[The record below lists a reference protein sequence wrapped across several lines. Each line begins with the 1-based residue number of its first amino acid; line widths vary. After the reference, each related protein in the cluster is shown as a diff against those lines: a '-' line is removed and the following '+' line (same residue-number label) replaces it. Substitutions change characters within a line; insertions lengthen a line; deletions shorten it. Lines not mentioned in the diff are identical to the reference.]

1 MKRPKPLEVTREDI
15 QALRERARR
24 GELSVSAQDAQL
36 IESLAETV
44 VVLSEAVEK
53 KGTSIRRL
61 LRLLFGSK
69 TESKDRLFGKKKD
82 DDDPPGSATAGEG
95 GCESPKPKAKGH
107 GRNGAAAYTGA
118 ERVAVKHPDLGAG
131 DPCPECDRGRLR
143 ELDPGR
149 LVHVRAQA
157 PVTATIYECER
168 LRCNTC
174 GKVFTAPA
182 PANVALRKYDRS
194 VGILIALL
202 KYGSGMPFA
211 RLENLERMA
220 GIPLPASVQ
229 WEQVAETASP
239 FWPVLDALETHAA
252 QGQVVHNDDTGMKVL
267 ELMKQR
273 DESDAAE
280 TLSASN
286 GQAGGK
292 RQRRGIFT
300 SGIVSQVG
308 AHRVALFRT
317 GHRHAGENL
326 ADVLARRAADAGKPI
341 QMCDAL
347 SRNLPKEF
355 EVLLANCLGHARREF
370 VDLTSDFPEPCRY
383 VIDQLAEVYKNDA
396 LTREQNMDPSTR
408 LAYHRQ
414 YSRKPMDDLED
425 WCHAQLD
432 ERIVEPNSNLGKA
445 IQYMIRH
452 WDALTLFLEQPG
464 APLDN
469 NICERALKK
478 AILHR
483 KNSMFYKTING
494 ARVGDLFMSLIH
506 TCHLNGVNALDY
518 LGALAEHSG
527 RLAVAPKK
535 WLPWTYRDTAAA
547 LAEP

>member
-1 MKRPKPLEVTREDI
+1 MSRPKPLEIDREQI
-15 QALRERARR
+15 KALRERAKR
-24 GELSVSAQDAQL
+24 GELRSEDAEL
-36 IESLAETV
+36 VEALAETV

-61 LRLLFGSK
+61 LRLLFGKK
-69 TESKDRLFGKKKD
+69 TESRDRLFGKKKD
-82 DDDPPGSATAGEG
+82 DDDPPGGAARGKGGGE
-95 GCESPKPKAKGH
+95 SSKPKVKGH

-118 ERVAVKHPDLGAG
+118 ERVSVKHPDLSAG
-131 DPCPECDRGRLR
+131 EPCPQCDRGRLR
-143 ELDPGR
+143 ELQPSP

-157 PVTATIYECER
+157 PITATIYECER

-174 GKVFTAPA
+174 GKVFTASA
-182 PANVALRKYDRS
+182 PANVAQRKYDRS

-211 RLENLERMA
+211 RLENLERMT

-229 WEQVAETASP
+229 WEQVDETASP
-239 FWPVLDALETHAA
+239 LWPVLDALETHAA
-252 QGQVVHNDDTGMKVL
+252 QGQVVHNDDTGMNVL

-273 DESDAAE
+273 EESDAAE
-280 TLSASN
+280 T
-286 GQAGGK
+286 GK
-292 RQRRGIFT
+292 RPRRGIFT

-308 AHRVALFRT
+308 SHRVALFRT

-326 ADVLARRAADAGKPI
+326 ADLLACRAADADKPI

-347 SRNLPKEF
+347 SRNLPKDF

-370 VDLTSDFPEPCRY
+370 VDLTNDFPEPCRY

-396 LTREQNMDPSTR
+396 CTREQKMDPQAR
-408 LAYHRQ
+408 LAYHQ
-414 YSRKPMDDLED
+414 QHSEPLMDDLED

-432 ERIVEPNSNLGKA
+432 EHTVEPNSSLGKA
-445 IQYMIRH
+445 INYMIRH

-483 KNSMFYKTING
+483 KNSMFYKTMNG

-506 TCHLNGVNALDY
+506 TCQLNGVNALDY
-518 LGALAEHSG
+518 LQTLTAHSS
-527 RLAVAPKK
+527 RLADDPQQ

-547 LAEP
+547 LAHT

>member
-1 MKRPKPLEVTREDI
+1 MKRPKPLEVRREDI
-15 QALRERARR
+15 QALRDRAKR
-24 GELSVSAQDAQL
+24 GELSVNAEDAAL

-53 KGTSIRRL
+53 NGTSIRRL
-61 LRLLFGSK
+61 LKLLFGCK
-69 TESKDRLFGKKKD
+69 TESRRRLFGNKPD
-82 DDDPPGSATAGEG
+82 EDTDPPAGPAGSASSGSG
-95 GCESPKPKAKGH
+95 SGSKPQARGH
-107 GRNGAAAYTGA
+107 GRNGAETYSGA
-118 ERVAVKHPDLGAG
+118 ERVSVKHAKLKPGDICPDCRCGK
-131 DPCPECDRGRLR
+131 LR
-143 ELDPGR
+143 ELDPSR
-149 LVHVRAQA
+149 LVHVRAQP

-174 GKVFTAPA
+174 GKVFSAPA
-182 PANVALRKYDRS
+182 PPAVAQRKYDPG
-194 VGILIALL
+194 VGVLIALL

-211 RLENLERMA
+211 RLENMERMA

-229 WEQVAETASP
+229 WERVAETASP
-239 FWPVLDALETHAA
+239 LWPVLDVLELQAA

-273 DESDAAE
+273 DQSDAAE
-280 TLSASN
+280 S
-286 GQAGGK
+286 GK

-308 AHRVALFRT
+308 SHRIALFRT

-326 ADVLARRAADAGKPI
+326 AHILSRRAADAGKPI

-347 SRNLPKEF
+347 SRNLPKEL

-370 VDLTSDFPEPCRY
+370 VDLAEDFPEPCRY
-383 VIDQLAEVYKNDA
+383 VVDQLAQVYKNDA
-396 LTREQNMDPSTR
+396 YTRDRKMDPQTR
-408 LAYHRQ
+408 LTYHQ
-414 YSRKPMDDLED
+414 QHSQKWMDDLDD

-445 IQYMIRH
+445 IAYMIRH

-483 KNSMFYKTING
+483 KNSMFYKTMNG

-506 TCHLNGVNALDY
+506 TCQLNGVNALDY
-518 LGALAEHSG
+518 LRTLTEYAC
-527 RLAVAPKK
+527 RLAAAPQQ
-535 WLPWTYRDTAAA
+535 WLPWSYRDTVTA
-547 LAEP
+547 LARS

>member
-1 MKRPKPLEVTREDI
+1 MKRPQPLEVDREEI
-15 QALRERARR
+15 KALRDRAKR
-24 GELSVSAQDAQL
+24 GELRAEDAEL
-36 IESLAETV
+36 VEALAETV

-69 TESKDRLFGKKKD
+69 TESKRRLFGKKKD
-82 DDDPPGSATAGEG
+82 DDDPSGGAASAGSG
-95 GCESPKPKAKGH
+95 ESPKPKAKGH
-107 GRNGAAAYTGA
+107 GRNGAPAYTGA
-118 ERVAVKHPDLGAG
+118 ERVSVKHPELSVG
-131 DPCPECDRGRLR
+131 DPCPDCECGKLR
-143 ELDPGR
+143 ELDPSR

-157 PVTATIYECER
+157 PITATVYECQR

-182 PANVALRKYDRS
+182 PAHAAQRKYDRS
-194 VGILIALL
+194 VGVLIALL

-229 WEQVAETASP
+229 WEQVAETGSP
-239 FWPVLDALETHAA
+239 LWPVLNALETHAA

-280 TLSASN
+280 T
-286 GQAGGK
+286 GK

-308 AHRVALFRT
+308 EHRVALFRT
-317 GHRHAGENL
+317 GHQHAGENL
-326 ADVLARRAADAGKPI
+326 GDVLARRDEAAGKPI

-347 SRNLPKEF
+347 SRNLPKDL

-370 VDLTSDFPEPCRY
+370 VDLVADFPEPCRY

-396 LTREQNMDPSTR
+396 CTREQNMDPHAR
-408 LAYHRQ
+408 LAYHQ
-414 YSRKPMDDLED
+414 EHSQSIMDDLED

-432 ERIVEPNSNLGKA
+432 NRIVEPNSNLGKA
-445 IQYMIRH
+445 IGYMIRH

-483 KNSMFYKTING
+483 KNSMFYKTMNG
-494 ARVGDLFMSLIH
+494 ARVGDLFMSLIY
-506 TCHLNGVNALDY
+506 TCQLNGVNALHY
-518 LGALAEHSG
+518 LQALTEHAA
-527 RLAVAPKK
+527 RLAACPKQ
-535 WLPWTYRDTAAA
+535 WLPWTYRNTIAA
-547 LAEP
+547 LADA

>member
-1 MKRPKPLEVTREDI
+1 MNGPKPLEVSREQI
-15 QALRERARR
+15 RALRDRAKR
-24 GELSVSAQDAQL
+24 GELNVSAEDAAL

-44 VVLSEAVEK
+44 AVLSEAVEK
-53 KGTSIRRL
+53 KDTSLRRL
-61 LRLLFGSK
+61 LRRLFGSK
-69 TESKDRLFGKKKD
+69 TESRRRLFGNKPD
-82 DDDPPGSATAGEG
+82 EEADPPAGPAGSASAGSGSEA
-95 GCESPKPKAKGH
+95 KPRPKGH
-107 GRNGAAAYTGA
+107 GRNGAEAYSGA
-118 ERVAVKHPDLGAG
+118 ERVSVKHAQLKPGA
-131 DPCPECDRGRLR
+131 PCPDCRSGKLR
-143 ELDPGR
+143 ELDPSR
-149 LVHVRAQA
+149 LVHVRAQP

-174 GKVFTAPA
+174 GKVFTARAPA
-182 PANVALRKYDRS
+182 PVALRKYDRS
-194 VGILIALL
+194 VGVLIALL

-229 WEQVAETASP
+229 WEQVAETALP
-239 FWPVLDALETHAA
+239 LWPVLDALETLAA

-280 TLSASN
+280 A
-286 GQAGGK
+286 GK

-300 SGIVSQVG
+300 SGIVSHVG
-308 AHRVALFRT
+308 SQRIALFRT

-326 ADVLARRAADAGKPI
+326 ADVLSRRAADAGKPI

-347 SRNLPKEF
+347 SRNLPREL

-370 VDLTSDFPEPCRY
+370 VDLISDFPVPCRY

-396 LTREQNMDPSTR
+396 YTREQKMDPQAR
-408 LAYHRQ
+408 LTYHQ
-414 YSRKPMDDLED
+414 EHSESIMDELED

-432 ERIVEPNSNLGKA
+432 DHIVEPNSNLGKA
-445 IQYMIRH
+445 IGYMIRH

-483 KNSMFYKTING
+483 KNSMFYKTMNG

-506 TCHLNGVNALDY
+506 TCQLNGVNALDY
-518 LGALAEHSG
+518 LQALSEHAG
-527 RLAVAPKK
+527 RLAATPQQ
-535 WLPWTYRDTAAA
+535 WMPWTYRNTLAA
-547 LAEP
+547 LAHS

>member
-1 MKRPKPLEVTREDI
+1 MKRPKPLEVDREQI
-15 QALRERARR
+15 EALRERAKR
-24 GELSVSAQDAQL
+24 GELSVSVEDAEL
-36 IESLAETV
+36 IEALAETV
-44 VVLSEAVEK
+44 AVLSKAVEE
-53 KGTSIRRL
+53 KGTRIGRL

-69 TESKDRLFGKKKD
+69 TESKDRLFGKKKGG
-82 DDDPPGSATAGEG
+82 DDPPSSATEG
-95 GCESPKPKAKGH
+95 KGGRASPKSKAKGH

-118 ERVAVKHPDLGAG
+118 DRVAVKHPDLSAG
-131 DPCPECDRGRLR
+131 DPCPECERGRLR
-143 ELDPGR
+143 ELDPSR
-149 LVHVRAQA
+149 LVYVRAQP
-157 PVTATIYECER
+157 PVTATVYECQR

-182 PANVALRKYDRS
+182 PPHAVERKYARN
-194 VGILIALL
+194 VGVQIALL

-229 WEQVAETASP
+229 WEQVAETATP
-239 FWPVLDALETHAA
+239 LWPVLDALETEAA

-280 TLSASN
+280 T
-286 GQAGGK
+286 GK
-292 RQRRGIFT
+292 PQRRGIFT
-300 SGIVSQVG
+300 SGIVSQAG
-308 AHRVALFRT
+308 SHRIALFRT
-317 GHRHAGENL
+317 GHCHAGENL
-326 ADVLARRAADAGKPI
+326 EDVLSRRAADADKPI

-347 SRNLPKEF
+347 SRNLPKEL

-370 VDLTSDFPEPCRY
+370 VHLIGDFPEPCRY

-396 LTREQNMDPSTR
+396 ITRKQKMDPPMR
-408 LAYHRQ
+408 LDYHQ
-414 YSRKPMDDLED
+414 QHSQKWMDDLED

-432 ERIVEPNSNLGKA
+432 ERIVEPNSRLGKA

-452 WDALTLFLEQPG
+452 WDALTLFLKEPG

-483 KNSMFYKTING
+483 KNSMFYKTQNG
-494 ARVGDLFMSLIH
+494 ARIGDLFMSLIH
-506 TCHLNGVNALDY
+506 TCQLNGVNALDY
-518 LGALAEHSG
+518 LQTLTEHAG
-527 RLAVAPKK
+527 RLVACPKL
-535 WLPWTYRDTAAA
+535 WLPWTYRSTVEA
-547 LAEP
+547 LADV

>member
-15 QALRERARR
+15 QALRDRAKR
-24 GELSVSAQDAQL
+24 GELSVSSEDAEL

-61 LRLLFGSK
+61 LRMLFGMK
-69 TESKDRLFGKKKD
+69 TESKDRLFGKKNG
-82 DDDPPGSATAGEG
+82 DDDPPGGASAGKAG
-95 GCESPKPKAKGH
+95 SKPKPKRRRKGH

-118 ERVAVKHPDLGAG
+118 ERVSVKHPQLNKG
-131 DPCPECDRGRLR
+131 DPCPDCDRGRLR
-143 ELDPGR
+143 ELDPSP
-149 LVHVRAQA
+149 LVHVSAQA
-157 PVTATIYECER
+157 PITATIYECQR

-174 GKVFTAPA
+174 GKVFTASA
-182 PANVALRKYDRS
+182 PAHVAQRKYDRS

-229 WEQVAETASP
+229 WEQVAETGSP
-239 FWPVLDALETHAA
+239 FWPVLDALEIQAA

-273 DESDAAE
+273 DESETAE
-280 TLSASN
+280 
-286 GQAGGK
+286 AGK
-292 RQRRGIFT
+292 PQRRGIFT

-308 AHRVALFRT
+308 SHRVALFRT

-326 ADVLARRAADAGKPI
+326 GHILSRRAEDTPKPI
-341 QMCDAL
+341 LMCDAL

-355 EVLLANCLGHARREF
+355 EVLLANCLSHARREF
-370 VDLTSDFPEPCRY
+370 VDLVKAFPEPCRY
-383 VIDQLAEVYKNDA
+383 VVDQLAEVYKNDA
-396 LTREQNMDPSTR
+396 FTREENMTPQAR
-408 LAYHRQ
+408 LAYHQ
-414 YSRKPMDDLED
+414 EYSKKWMDDLKT
-425 WCHAQLD
+425 WCHVQLD
-432 ERIVEPNSNLGKA
+432 ERLVEPNSSLGKA
-445 IQYMIRH
+445 INYLIRH
-452 WDALTLFLEQPG
+452 WAALTLFLEQPG

-483 KNSMFYKTING
+483 KNSMFYKTQNG

-506 TCHLNGVNALDY
+506 TCQLNGVNALDY
-518 LGALAEHSG
+518 LQALTEHASS
-527 RLAVAPKK
+527 LAAAPKK
-535 WLPWTYRDTAAA
+535 WLPWTYRDTVAA
-547 LAEP
+547 LANA

>member
-1 MKRPKPLEVTREDI
+1 MTRPKPLEVKREDI
-15 QALRERARR
+15 QALRDRAKR
-24 GELSVSAQDAQL
+24 GELRVSAADAAL

-53 KGTSIRRL
+53 KDTSLRRL
-61 LRLLFGSK
+61 LKLLFGSK
-69 TESKDRLFGKKKD
+69 TESRRRLFGKKHD
-82 DDDPPGSATAGEG
+82 DEPPPAGPAGSGSSASGSDA
-95 GCESPKPKAKGH
+95 KPRPQGH
-107 GRNGAAAYTGA
+107 GRNGVDAYRGA
-118 ERVAVKHPDLGAG
+118 ERVSVKHAELKPGA
-131 DPCPECDRGRLR
+131 PCPDCRSGKLR
-143 ELDPGR
+143 ELDPCR
-149 LVHVRAQA
+149 LVHVRAQP
-157 PVTATIYECER
+157 PVTATIYECQR

-174 GKVFTAPA
+174 GKVFSAPA
-182 PANVALRKYDRS
+182 PPAAAQRKYDRS
-194 VGILIALL
+194 VGVLIALL
-202 KYGSGMPFA
+202 KYGNGMPFA

-229 WEQVAETASP
+229 WEQVAETAAP
-239 FWPVLDALETHAA
+239 IWPVLDALEIQAA

-280 TLSASN
+280 S
-286 GQAGGK
+286 GK

-300 SGIVSQVG
+300 SGILSHVG
-308 AHRVALFRT
+308 SHRIALFRT

-326 ADVLARRAADAGKPI
+326 EQILSRRAVDAGKPI

-347 SRNLPKEF
+347 SRNLPKEL

-370 VDLTSDFPEPCRY
+370 VDLVEDFPEPCRY
-383 VIDQLAEVYKNDA
+383 VVDHLAEVYKNDA
-396 LTREQNMDPSTR
+396 YTREQKMDPQTR
-408 LAYHRQ
+408 LAYHQ
-414 YSRKPMDDLED
+414 EHSQKWMDDLED

-445 IQYMIRH
+445 IAYLIRH

-483 KNSMFYKTING
+483 KNSMFYKTMNG

-506 TCHLNGVNALDY
+506 TCQLNGINALDY
-518 LGALAEHSG
+518 LQTLSEHAG
-527 RLAVAPKK
+527 RLAATPQQ
-535 WLPWTYRDTAAA
+535 WLPWNYRDTLAA
-547 LAEP
+547 LARS

>member
-1 MKRPKPLEVTREDI
+1 MKRPQPLEMTREDI
-15 QALRERARR
+15 RALRDRAKR
-24 GELSVSAQDAQL
+24 GELGVSPEDARL

-53 KGTSIRRL
+53 KGSSIRRL

-69 TESKDRLFGKKKD
+69 TESKNRLFGKKRKD
-82 DDDPPGSATAGEG
+82 DDPSGGPPSGKTGD
-95 GCESPKPKAKGH
+95 ESPKPRPKGH
-107 GRNGAAAYTGA
+107 GRNAAAAYTGA
-118 ERVAVKHPDLGAG
+118 DRVAVKHPELGVG
-131 DPCPECDRGRLR
+131 DRCPGCKRGKLR
-143 ELDPGR
+143 ELDPSP
-149 LVHVRAQA
+149 LVHVRAQV
-157 PVTATIYECER
+157 PITATIYECQR

-174 GKVFTAPA
+174 GKMFTAPG

-194 VGILIALL
+194 VGVLIALL
-202 KYGSGMPFA
+202 KYGSGMPFT

-220 GIPLPASVQ
+220 GIPLPAAVQ

-239 FWPVLDALETHAA
+239 FWPVLDALEIEAA
-252 QGQVVHNDDTGMKVL
+252 QGQVVYNDDTGMKVL

-280 TLSASN
+280 SLCTSN
-286 GQAGGK
+286 RKTDGK
-292 RQRRGIFT
+292 RRRRGIFT

-308 AHRVALFRT
+308 NRRIALFRT

-326 ADVLARRAADAGKPI
+326 GQVLSQRAQDAGKPI

-347 SRNLPKEF
+347 SRNLPKDL

-370 VDLTSDFPEPCRY
+370 VDLFEDFPEPCRY
-383 VIDQLAEVYKNDA
+383 VIEQLAKVYKHDA
-396 LTREQNMDPSTR
+396 LAREQKMDPHAR
-408 LAYHRQ
+408 LAYHQ
-414 YSRKPMDDLED
+414 EHSKPIMDKMEK

-432 ERIVEPNSNLGKA
+432 DRIVEPNSGLGKA
-445 IQYMIRH
+445 IGYMTRH

-483 KNSMFYKTING
+483 KNSMFYKTLNG

-506 TCHLNGVNALDY
+506 TCQLNGVNALDY
-518 LGALAEHSG
+518 LQTLSEHAGKLALKPEQ
-527 RLAVAPKK
+527 
-535 WLPWTYRDTAAA
+535 WLPWTYRDTVAA
-547 LAEP
+547 LAHV

>member
-1 MKRPKPLEVTREDI
+1 MKRPKPLEVTRADI
-15 QALRERARR
+15 QALRDRAKR
-24 GELSVSAQDAQL
+24 GELSVSAQDAEL

-69 TESKDRLFGKKKD
+69 TENKDRLFGKKKD
-82 DDDPPGSATAGEG
+82 DDDDPPAGAPG
-95 GCESPKPKAKGH
+95 GKAGGEPKPRAKGH

-118 ERVAVKHPDLGAG
+118 ERVSVKHPELNAA
-131 DPCPECDRGRLR
+131 DPCPDCERGKLR

-149 LVHVRAQA
+149 MVHVRAQ
-157 PVTATIYECER
+157 PPISATVYECER

-174 GKVFTAPA
+174 GKVFTAAA
-182 PANVALRKYDRS
+182 PAYVALRKYDRS
-194 VGILIALL
+194 VGVLIALL

-239 FWPVLDALETHAA
+239 FLPVLDALETHAA
-252 QGQVVHNDDTGMKVL
+252 QGQVIHNDDTGMKVL

-273 DESDAAE
+273 EESDAAE
-280 TLSASN
+280 T
-286 GQAGGK
+286 GK

-308 AHRVALFRT
+308 PRRIALFRT

-326 ADVLARRAADAGKPI
+326 ADVLARRASHAGKPI

-347 SRNLPKEF
+347 SRNLPKDL

-370 VDLTSDFPEPCRY
+370 VELIEDFPEPCRY
-383 VIDQLAEVYKNDA
+383 VIEQLAEVYKHDA
-396 LTREQNMDPSTR
+396 YTREQNMDPQTR
-408 LAYHRQ
+408 LAYHQ
-414 YSRKPMDDLED
+414 EQSEPLMDELED

-432 ERIVEPNSNLGKA
+432 EQIVEPNSNLGKA
-445 IQYMIRH
+445 IGYMIRH

-483 KNSMFYKTING
+483 KNSMFYKTQNG

-506 TCHLNGVNALDY
+506 TCQLNGVNALDY
-518 LGALAEHSG
+518 LQTMTENASKLA
-527 RLAVAPKK
+527 AAPEQ
-535 WLPWTYRDTAAA
+535 WLPWTYRDTVTA
-547 LAEP
+547 LARA

>member
-1 MKRPKPLEVTREDI
+1 MSRPKPLEVTREAI
-15 QALRERARR
+15 KALRDRAKR
-24 GELSVSAQDAQL
+24 GELSVSAEDAEL

-61 LRLLFGSK
+61 LKLLFGSK

-82 DDDPPGSATAGEG
+82 DADDPPGGAPPGKAGGEA
-95 GCESPKPKAKGH
+95 KPRAKGH
-107 GRNGAAAYTGA
+107 GRNGVDAYSGA
-118 ERVAVKHPDLGAG
+118 KRVAVKHPDLNAG
-131 DPCPECDRGRLR
+131 DSCPACNRGTLR
-143 ELDPGR
+143 ELDPSR
-149 LVHVRAQA
+149 MVHVSAQP
-157 PVTATIYECER
+157 PVSATIYECER

-182 PANVALRKYDRS
+182 PAGVAQRKYSRN
-194 VGILIALL
+194 VGVLIALL

-239 FWPVLDALETHAA
+239 LWPVLDALETEAA
-252 QGQVVHNDDTGMKVL
+252 QGQVVHNDDTGMRVL
-267 ELMKQR
+267 DLMKLR

-280 TLSASN
+280 T
-286 GQAGGK
+286 GK
-292 RQRRGIFT
+292 RKRRGIFT
-300 SGIVSQVG
+300 SGIVSLVDS
-308 AHRVALFRT
+308 HLIALFRT

-326 ADVLARRAADAGKPI
+326 DDVLARRDPKAGKPV

-347 SRNLPKEF
+347 SRNLPKAL
-355 EVLLANCLGHARREF
+355 EVLLANCLSHARREF
-370 VDLTSDFPEPCRY
+370 VDLIGDFPEPCRY

-396 LTREQNMDPSTR
+396 YTREQKMDPHAR
-408 LAYHRQ
+408 LAYHKQ
-414 YSRKPMDDLED
+414 YSGPFMDELEN
-425 WCHAQLD
+425 WCHKQL
-432 ERIVEPNSNLGKA
+432 EEQIVEPNSNLGKA
-445 IQYMIRH
+445 INYMIRH
-452 WDALTLFLEQPG
+452 WEALSLFLKEPG

-483 KNSMFYKTING
+483 KNSMFYKTQNG

-506 TCHLNGVNALDY
+506 TCQLNTVNALDY
-518 LGALAEHSG
+518 LQALTEHADQ
-527 RLAVAPKK
+527 LAAAPKR
-535 WLPWTYRDTAAA
+535 WLPWNYRDT
-547 LAEP
+547 LATLPDS